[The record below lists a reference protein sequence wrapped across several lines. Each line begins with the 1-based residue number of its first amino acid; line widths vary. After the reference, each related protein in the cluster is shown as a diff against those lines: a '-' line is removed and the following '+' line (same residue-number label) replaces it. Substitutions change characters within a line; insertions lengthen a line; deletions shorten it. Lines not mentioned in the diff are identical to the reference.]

1 MQVKQLCK
9 NTFSY
14 STIGWSVIFN
24 LGNVVKLHRNTVRKG
39 DKSIPTVI
47 PILSLQ
53 SDFKHNAAM
62 LNYGSACQAIVWH
75 QHLHSCCC
83 FTEAAAIQTC
93 DGVGGSHS
101 IVTVALCYT
110 KETYWDNS
118 PHVFLTLHDF
128 NTRNLLFEM
137 WDRLISRILEMKIT
151 IQKCLQIKRSV

>member
-75 QHLHSCCC
+75 
-83 FTEAAAIQTC
+83 
-93 DGVGGSHS
+93 
-101 IVTVALCYT
+101 
-110 KETYWDNS
+110 
-118 PHVFLTLHDF
+118 
-128 NTRNLLFEM
+128 
-137 WDRLISRILEMKIT
+137 
-151 IQKCLQIKRSV
+151 